1 MSVHSI
7 GRDTV
12 IDGRYRI
19 QTRLGSGGM
28 AEVWSA
34 QDSQLGRRVALKLLA
49 SRFAAD
55 AAFRERFRRE
65 ASAAAAMQHPN
76 IVSIYDRGE
85 WDGTSYIAMELVDG
99 HTLKQLIQER
109 GPVGPGPATDVAIEI
124 LKALRYAHKRGIVHR
139 DIKPQNVLIDAEGAA
154 KVADFGIAHAGA
166 SDMTETGAIVGTVQY
181 VSPEQAQGRPVSPR
195 SDLYS
200 VGVVLYELLTG
211 QVPFDGEAPVSIALK
226 QVSQPP
232 VPPSQL
238 EPGIPPALEH
248 VVMRALE
255 KDPARRFADAD
266 EFIAALEDARRAP
279 VRQVVMEPTPGE
291 PWAPVADDERG
302 SRWWLWL
309 LVLLLLLAAAA
320 GAYFLL
326 APKRVDVPS
335 VVGRT
340 TSEAADTLHAR
351 GLEVAFVDVVSDK
364 RPGEVISQSPKAGS
378 RAKEGS
384 TVIAR
389 VSAGPGT
396 VAVPSVGGFSQGD
409 AERAIKGAALN
420 PKVVSAYSDT
430 VPKGQVIST
439 SPAAGASVTKGSTVQ
454 VTMSRGPQ
462 GVAVPKL
469 IGRSRQDAETQLTD
483 LGLVPNINQKESS
496 KPVGTV
502 LAQDPAAGTTLDK
515 GATVNV
521 TVAKPRPQ
529 VPDVTTDNLS
539 VADATKRLQ
548 DAGYKV
554 QVREDPNAP
563 PEMAGRVTRQQPA
576 AGERRSTGATV
587 TITVGAAASSTP
599 TPTPA
604 PTDTP
609 TPSPTP

>member
-19 QTRLGSGGM
+19 QARLGSGGM

-99 HTLKQLIQER
+99 RTLKQLIQER
-109 GPVGPGPATDVAIEI
+109 GPLGPGPATDLAIEI

-211 QVPFDGEAPVSIALK
+211 QVPFDGEAPVSVALK
-226 QVSQPP
+226 QVSQLP
-232 VPPSQL
+232 VPPTQL
-238 EPGIPPALEH
+238 EPGIPPALEQ

-266 EFIAALEDARRAP
+266 EFIAALENARRTP

-291 PWAPVADDERG
+291 PWAPVPEAERG
-302 SRWWLWL
+302 SRWWIWL
-309 LVLLLLLAAAA
+309 LALLLLAAAGA

-326 APKRVDVPS
+326 AGKRVDVPS
-335 VVGRT
+335 VVGKT
-340 TSEAADTLHAR
+340 TREAADTLHRR
-351 GLEVAFVDVVSDK
+351 GLEVGFVNVVSDA
-364 RPGEVISQSPKAGS
+364 RPGKVISQSPKAGT

-384 TVIAR
+384 TVVAR

-396 VAVPSVGGFSQGD
+396 VAVPPVGGLSQRD
-409 AERAIKGAALN
+409 AEQAITAAGLN
-420 PKVVSAYSDT
+420 PKVQREYSDS
-430 VPKGQVIST
+430 VQKGQVIST
-439 SPAAGASVTKGSTVQ
+439 SPAAGERIGKGRTVK
-454 VTMSRGPQ
+454 VIVSRGPQ
-462 GVAVPKL
+462 RVAVPKL
-469 IGRSRQDAETQLTD
+469 TGLSRQDAEAKLGD
-483 LGLVPNINQKESS
+483 LGLVPNVTEKQSS
-496 KPVGTV
+496 KDAGTV
-502 LAQDPAAGTTLDK
+502 LVQDPPAGTPLDK
-515 GATVNV
+515 GATVTL
-521 TVAKPRPQ
+521 TVAKARPQ
-529 VPDVTTDNLS
+529 VPDVTTGNPS
-539 VADATKRLQ
+539 VADATKRLT

-554 QVREDPNAP
+554 QVREDPNAA
-563 PEMAGRVTRQQPA
+563 PEMAGRVTRQDPA

-587 TITVGAAASSTP
+587 TLTAGAAAAAGTATP
-599 TPTPA
+599 TPSPS
-604 PTDTP
+604 P